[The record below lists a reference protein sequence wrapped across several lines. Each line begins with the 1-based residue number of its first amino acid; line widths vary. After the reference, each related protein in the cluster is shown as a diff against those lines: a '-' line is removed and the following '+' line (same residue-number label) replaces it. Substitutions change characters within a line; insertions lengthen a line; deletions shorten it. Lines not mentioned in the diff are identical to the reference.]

1 MTADVIDMNEW
12 KRRRFLRELALGEF
26 EVVVEPWPDE
36 AEWEI
41 EFIVETPRD
50 D

>member
-1 MTADVIDMNEW
+1 MTAEVIDMNEW
-12 KRRRFLRELALGEF
+12 KRRQFLKQLALGEF
-26 EVVVEPWPDE
+26 EVTVEPYPDG